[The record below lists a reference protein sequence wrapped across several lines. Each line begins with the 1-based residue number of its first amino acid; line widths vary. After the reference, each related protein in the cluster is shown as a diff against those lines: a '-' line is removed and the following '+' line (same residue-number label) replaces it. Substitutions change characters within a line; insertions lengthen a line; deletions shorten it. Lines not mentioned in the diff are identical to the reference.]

1 MSKQS
6 GFGVLFANVV
16 VVDVVVREASR
27 FKIGG
32 MVLGPCLS
40 VGGLAASSC
49 IGGVWVVSMRGVVV
63 GLTVLYKGLTDI
75 SIVAV
80 IATKFHMVIGLSS
93 PVFPLPLLGFLLGGM
108 VMTLWSGCGGVLLT
122 RLSVIALSTCLV
134 PLKVARLYATA

>member
-1 MSKQS
+1 M
-6 GFGVLFANVV
+6 LFANVV
-16 VVDVVVREASR
+16 VVDVVVGEASR

-80 IATKFHMVIGLSS
+80 IASSFHVVIEHSS
-93 PVFPLPLLGFLLGGM
+93 PVIALPLLGFLIGGM
-108 VMTLWSGCGGVLLT
+108 VLALWSGCGGV
-122 RLSVIALSTCLV
+122 CC
-134 PLKVARLYATA
+134 